1 MGKAARCVRKSKEGL
16 VVSAKMDKTAVV
28 RVERRTHHPVYGK
41 VLVRGRNFKVHDEA
55 NECRE
60 GDRVLITECRPL
72 SKQKSWRVTEIL
84 SRAD

>member
-1 MGKAARCVRKSKEGL
+1 MTTAVRSTRKTREGV

-28 RVERRTHHPVYGK
+28 RVERRTHHPIYGK